1 MRLNR
6 LWRGA
11 HHKFNLGLTVTVLVA
26 LFLSA
31 CIAPPSDAQSS
42 EAASTTANNSAA
54 TNAAPTY
61 TSWDDV
67 LTAAKGT
74 TVNWYMWG
82 GSDWINQQVD
92 EKVGK
97 PLLEQ
102 FGVTLNRVPLEN
114 TADAVNKVL
123 NEKAAGVTSGGS
135 VDLIWINGEN
145 FRTMKDGGLLYG
157 PFNSMLPNAKYVN
170 WDDPALGY
178 DFGVAIDGYESPW
191 ASFQWVLEYNS
202 ATVENPPKNF
212 EELRDWVKANPGR
225 FTYPAPP
232 NHVGSAFVRMLFY
245 WAAGGSDLFLKEYDQ
260 SEYDKVAPKVWE
272 YLNEIEPYLW
282 REGQTYPELAQMA
295 DFLANGE
302 TDFAMEYD
310 ANRASSYIKSGQY
323 PATIRTYVLET
334 GTPANISYVAIP
346 FNAPN
351 PAGAMVLANY
361 LLSPEYQMGMADVN
375 SLGWGVAI
383 DPSKLSADEQAQLA
397 NVPRGEATLASD
409 VLRGAA
415 LPEARASWV
424 APIEKG
430 WTENVLQK

>member
-1 MRLNR
+1 MQTNR
-6 LWRGA
+6 
-11 HHKFNLGLTVTVLVA
+11 HKALSLLAVV
-26 LFLSA
+26 LFLLAGCISA
-31 CIAPPSDAQSS
+31 QPAGQSANAPASSD
-42 EAASTTANNSAA
+42 
-54 TNAAPTY
+54 AAPTY
-61 TSWDDV
+61 ATWDDV
-67 LTAAKGT
+67 LAAAKGT

-82 GSDWINQQVD
+82 GSDFINQQVD
-92 EKVGK
+92 EKVGQ

-123 NEKAAGVTSGGS
+123 NEKAAGVTANGS

-145 FRTMKDGGLLYG
+145 FRTMKDGGLLYP
-157 PFNSMLPNAKYVN
+157 PFASMLPNGQFVN

-178 DFGVAIDGYESPW
+178 DFGVAIEDYESPW

-202 ATVENPPKNF
+202 ANVENPPKSF

-245 WAAGGSDLFLKEYDQ
+245 WAAGSHEPFLNEFDQAEYDR
-260 SEYDKVAPKVWE
+260 VAPQVWE

-282 REGQTYPELAQMA
+282 RNGETYPELAQMA
-295 DFLANGE
+295 DLLANGE

-310 ANRASSYIKSGQY
+310 ANRASSYIRDGQY
-323 PATIRTYVLET
+323 PESIRTYVMDS

-351 PAGAMVLANY
+351 PAGAMVLANF
-361 LLSPEYQMGMADVN
+361 LLSPDYQISMADVN

-383 DPSKLSADEQAQLA
+383 DPAKLSAEQQAQLA
-397 NVPRGEATLASD
+397 SAPRGVATLPSD

-424 APIEKG
+424 APIEAG

>member
-1 MRLNR
+1 M
-6 LWRGA
+6 
-11 HHKFNLGLTVTVLVA
+11 GLHNFRWVTKLPHRA
-26 LFLSA
+26 LFFLLIAALVSA
-31 CIAPPSDAQSS
+31 CIAPSPAGQTDSSS
-42 EAASTTANNSAA
+42 EQGAAVPAASG
-54 TNAAPTY
+54 APTY
-61 TSWDDV
+61 ATWDEV
-67 LTAAKGT
+67 LAAAKGT

-92 EKVGK
+92 EKVGG
-97 PLLEQ
+97 PLKEQ
-102 FGVTLNRVPLEN
+102 FGVTLNRVPLDA
-114 TADAVNKVL
+114 TSDAVNKVL
-123 NEKAAGVTSGGS
+123 NEKSAGVTSGGS

-157 PFNSMLPNAKYVN
+157 PFSDLLPNRQYVN

-178 DFGVAIDGYESPW
+178 DFGVAIDGYETPW

-202 ATVENPPKNF
+202 QNVPTPPKTF
-212 EELRDWVKANPGR
+212 EELRDWIAANPGR

-245 WAAGGSDLFLKEYDQ
+245 WAAGGNDPFLKEFDQ
-260 SEYDKVAPKVWE
+260 AEYDRLAPKVWE
-272 YLNEIEPYLW
+272 YLNEIEPNLW
-282 REGQTYPELAQMA
+282 RNGETYPELGPMA
-295 DFLANGE
+295 DLLANGE

-323 PATIRTYVLET
+323 PATIRTYVLDS
-334 GTPANISYVAIP
+334 GTLANISYVAIP

-351 PAGAMVLANY
+351 PAGALVLANY
-361 LLSPEYQMGMADVN
+361 LLSPEYQIGMADAN

-383 DPSKLSADEQAQLA
+383 DPAKLSADEQKQLA
-397 NVPRGEATLASD
+397 DIPRGEATLASD

-424 APIEKG
+424 EPIDKG
-430 WTENVLQK
+430 WEENVLKK